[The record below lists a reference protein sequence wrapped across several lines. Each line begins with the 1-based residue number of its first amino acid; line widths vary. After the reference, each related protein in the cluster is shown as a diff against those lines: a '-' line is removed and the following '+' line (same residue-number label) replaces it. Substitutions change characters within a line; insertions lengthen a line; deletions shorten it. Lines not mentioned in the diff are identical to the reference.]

1 MAARKEILDFIIQ
14 EQTTTPPKWQ
24 EVEVYALRIL
34 EAYNERRADTLT
46 LQNDLNELVAS
57 CKMCEQ
63 RGIKDA
69 TPNFEVAVM
78 LLLQTALDWNIC
90 LPESEIKR
98 YKNVKL
104 FIIDNLAKYI
114 RKTYRHHQMQ
124 HKIPPAEC
132 PKDLK
137 LLFKKREDAEDF
149 FHQYYGVT
157 GKYVA
162 EAYIGRSD
170 VLPPNTERK
179 GAIDVGKILYD
190 TFVEP
195 LEGEKGYCDPST
207 FYRHLKDR

>member
-24 EVEVYALRIL
+24 EVEAYALRIL

-46 LQNDLNELVAS
+46 LQNDLFELVAS

-98 YKNVKL
+98 YENVKL

-114 RKTYRHHQMQ
+114 METYSHQELRHGL
-124 HKIPPAEC
+124 PPAEC
-132 PKDLK
+132 PKELKDL
-137 LLFKKREDAEDF
+137 FNKRKDAEPF
-149 FHQYYGVT
+149 FRQYYGMP
-157 GKYVA
+157 GQYVA
-162 EAYIGRSD
+162 EAYIGRAD
-170 VLPPNTERK
+170 VIPPNIGEK
-179 GAIDVGKILYD
+179 GPMPVGKILFD
-190 TFVEP
+190 IFVKP
-195 LEGEKGYCDPST
+195 LKGTSGYCDPST